1 MSELNKLEFDVHGM
15 TCPSCATPV
24 ERALKSIPAV
34 ESASVPGWESKQAT
48 VTFEGVV
55 DPADLEAA
63 VAQAGYQANLSA
75 PEKERIELEVK
86 GMTCPSCAL
95 HVENALSRVPDVE
108 LAEVPGWKSGQASV
122 TTSTGVDE
130 TALATAVER
139 AGYHATIK
147 IPDPQKDIP
156 VPNSPNDQEKNDF
169 DLLVIGAGSA
179 GFAAAIKGTDL
190 GFRVAMVGDGT
201 IGGTCVNV
209 GCVPSKALIRAAEA
223 WHNAGH
229 HPFKGVNTHQSNLDW
244 ETVRS
249 QKDDLVADMRQ
260 SKYVDVLAAYPEITY
275 IEGYATFTKDGSLQV
290 GDQIYRAHCYLVAT
304 GGHPH
309 MIPLPGIEEVEPLN
323 STTLM
328 ELEQLP
334 KSLIILG
341 GRAIALELG
350 QTITRLGVQVL
361 ILQRSIRLVPDHE
374 PEIGRAIKDYLEQEG
389 IGVITGVQVDRLS
402 REGDTRIVHAR
413 VMGQEKV
420 FKAGQIFMALGR
432 KANTDGMGL
441 ENVNVELD
449 TNGAIVVDEFQQ
461 TSNPAIYATGDVT
474 NNPEFVYVAASGGS
488 AATQNALTDTQK
500 ALDLSTVPGVIFT
513 DPQIAT
519 VGLTEAQARQN
530 GYEVKTSTVNLE
542 HAARAQ
548 AARDTRGFIKLV
560 ADEASNR
567 LLGAHIIGAEAGEV
581 IQTATLAIKFGL
593 KVDDL
598 TNTLFPYLT
607 QVEGLKLAALAF
619 DKDVA
624 LLSCCAG

>member
-1 MSELNKLEFDVHGM
+1 MSEQKKLELDVRGM
-15 TCPSCATPV
+15 TCPSCAH
-24 ERALKSIPAV
+24 
-34 ESASVPGWESKQAT
+34 
-48 VTFEGVV
+48 
-55 DPADLEAA
+55 
-63 VAQAGYQANLSA
+63 
-75 PEKERIELEVK
+75 
-86 GMTCPSCAL
+86 
-95 HVENALSRVPDVE
+95 HVENALNKVEGVEKAHIPGWQSNKVTLSLTDDVDEQELINAVE
-108 LAEVPGWKSGQASV
+108 LAGYKASLKDHK
-122 TTSTGVDE
+122 TPISTD
-130 TALATAVER
+130 L
-139 AGYHATIK
+139 
-147 IPDPQKDIP
+147 PQGFG
-156 VPNSPNDQEKNDF
+156 NGNHQNDF
-169 DLLVIGAGSA
+169 DLMVIGAGSA

-201 IGGTCVNV
+201 LGGTCVNV

-229 HPFKGVNTHQSNLDW
+229 HPFKGVNTQQDSLDW
-244 ETVRS
+244 ETVRN
-249 QKDDLVADMRQ
+249 QKDDLVADLRQ
-260 SKYVDVLAAYPEITY
+260 SKYADVLAAYPEITY

-290 GDQIYRAHCYLVAT
+290 GDTTYRAHRYLVAT
-304 GGHPH
+304 GRQPH

-350 QTITRLGVQVL
+350 QTMARLGVQVL
-361 ILQRSIRLVPDHE
+361 ILQRSTRLVPDHE
-374 PEIGRAIKDYLEQEG
+374 PEIGRSIKDYLEQEG
-389 IGVITGVQVDRLS
+389 IGIITGVQVESLS

-413 VMGQEKV
+413 LMGQEKE
-420 FKAGQIFMALGR
+420 FKADQIFMALGR
-432 KANTDGMGL
+432 MANTDGMGL
-441 ENVNVELD
+441 ENVNIELD
-449 TNGAIVVDEFQQ
+449 TNGAIVVDQFQQ
-461 TSNPAIYATGDVT
+461 SSNPAIFATGDVT

-488 AATQNALTDTQK
+488 AAAQNALTDNKK

-513 DPQIAT
+513 DPQIAA
-519 VGLTEAQARQN
+519 VGLTESQARQD

-542 HAARAQ
+542 HVARAQ

-560 ADEASNR
+560 ADDATNR

-598 TNTLFPYLT
+598 TDTLFPYLT

-624 LLSCCAG
+624 MLSCCAV